1 MNKQSEKTVYEPC
14 SGTEIK
20 EKGASKYAQIMAKI
34 EEQKLLVSKGI
45 IEKPKPV
52 NNFTAKDWEKYE
64 KGISIEEY
72 ADKRGI
78 VLL

>member
-1 MNKQSEKTVYEPC
+1 
-14 SGTEIK
+14 
-20 EKGASKYAQIMAKI
+20 MAKI

-52 NNFTAKDWEKYE
+52 NNFTAKEWQEFE

-72 ADKRGI
+72 ASKRGI
-78 VLL
+78 